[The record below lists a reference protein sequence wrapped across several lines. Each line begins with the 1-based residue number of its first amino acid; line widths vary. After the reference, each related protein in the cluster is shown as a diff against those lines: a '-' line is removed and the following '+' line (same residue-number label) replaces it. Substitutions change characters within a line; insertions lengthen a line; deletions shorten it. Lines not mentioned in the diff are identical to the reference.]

1 MVKVKAW
8 SVAQACAA
16 SSPLLHKLLW
26 EWNAAKETVIFLVSH
41 CLFQETWEPSRRRF
55 IGLKCKPWKSTLLVL
70 MKMWFWSLLFPV
82 SPLPWEMAGAK
93 IYGNSDLRGQEVQE
107 TGDGGEQGDRPLPD
121 RVYFPEEKIML
132 PAALVSTV
140 LFLNTERFVTSLEIA

>member
-1 MVKVKAW
+1 
-8 SVAQACAA
+8 
-16 SSPLLHKLLW
+16 
-26 EWNAAKETVIFLVSH
+26 
-41 CLFQETWEPSRRRF
+41 
-55 IGLKCKPWKSTLLVL
+55 
-70 MKMWFWSLLFPV
+70 
-82 SPLPWEMAGAK
+82 MAGAK